1 MARKDARSS
10 AQTKSGVPTRAR
22 VVLVSLI
29 AAMTVVGGGL
39 TLLDR
44 GPVASPQG
52 LSLPPLLATA
62 GAGGIESIFSTRL
75 PLDQKRWKAIVIHD
89 TGSLAATPA
98 SLEARAIELG
108 LNGLGHHFVI
118 GNGNGLDD
126 GELHVG
132 GRWLRQAA
140 GAHAVGPDHEFY
152 NRHSIGIS
160 LVGDGERRPFTQA
173 QMQRLTQLVDAL
185 RAEFNIPADKVYLHS
200 QIAQTPSPGKLFP
213 EAIFRQSLG
222 PR

>member
-1 MARKDARSS
+1 MSRKDTR
-10 AQTKSGVPTRAR
+10 KSTQHAAAGTTRAR
-22 VVLVSLI
+22 LVLVSLV

-62 GAGGIESIFSTRL
+62 GAGGIESIFSTRT
-75 PLDQKRWKAIVIHD
+75 PLDKARWKAIVIHD
-89 TGSLAATPA
+89 TGALAATPA
-98 SLEARAIELG
+98 SLESQAIELG
-108 LNGLGHHFVI
+108 LNGLGYHFVI

-173 QMQRLTQLVDAL
+173 QLQRLTQLVDAL
-185 RAEFNIPADKVYLHS
+185 RAEFGIPADKVYLHS

-213 EAIFRQSLG
+213 EALFRQSLG

>member
-1 MARKDARSS
+1 MSRKDTR
-10 AQTKSGVPTRAR
+10 KSTQHAAAGTTRAR
-22 VVLVSLI
+22 LLLVSLV

-62 GAGGIESIFSTRL
+62 GAGGIESIFSTRT
-75 PLDQKRWKAIVIHD
+75 PLDKARWKAIVIHD
-89 TGSLAATPA
+89 TGALAATPA
-98 SLEARAIELG
+98 SLESQAIELG
-108 LNGLGHHFVI
+108 LNGLGYHFVI

-173 QMQRLTQLVDAL
+173 QLQRLTQLVDAL
-185 RAEFNIPADKVYLHS
+185 RAEFGIPADKVYLHS

-213 EAIFRQSLG
+213 EALFRQSLG